1 MKSRSMRVV
10 LPGLAVAGM
19 MGASVFLAT
28 PAPAEKD
35 AFSDSQKSGIEAIV
49 RDYLLKNPEIIRD
62 AFIELQ
68 KRQAQ
73 AEASEQRKKIAEFA
87 DDLFRGT
94 DALIAGNPKGDVTV
108 VEFFDYNCPYCKQ
121 AFKQLMQLAEKDK
134 NVRIVFKEFPVL
146 GDPSQFAARA
156 AIAAHL
162 QGKYF
167 EFHQALLEA
176 PGRTNAAKVEAI
188 AKKTGLDVDRM
199 KKDMNSKAVTDR
211 IAKIYGLA
219 RNLGIQGTPAY
230 IVGNE
235 VIAGAPPDL
244 LEQLADAV
252 EAVRKNGCEGCQG

>member
-73 AEASEQRKKIAEFA
+73 AEASEQIAEFA

-176 PGRTNAAKVEAI
+176 PGRANAAKVEAI
-188 AKKTGLDVDRM
+188 AKKIGLDVDRM
-199 KKDMNSKAVTDR
+199 KKDMNSKAVTER

>member
-19 MGASVFLAT
+19 MGASVFLAA

-146 GDPSQFAARA
+146 GDP
-156 AIAAHL
+156 
-162 QGKYF
+162 
-167 EFHQALLEA
+167 
-176 PGRTNAAKVEAI
+176 
-188 AKKTGLDVDRM
+188 
-199 KKDMNSKAVTDR
+199 
-211 IAKIYGLA
+211 
-219 RNLGIQGTPAY
+219 
-230 IVGNE
+230 
-235 VIAGAPPDL
+235 
-244 LEQLADAV
+244 
-252 EAVRKNGCEGCQG
+252 